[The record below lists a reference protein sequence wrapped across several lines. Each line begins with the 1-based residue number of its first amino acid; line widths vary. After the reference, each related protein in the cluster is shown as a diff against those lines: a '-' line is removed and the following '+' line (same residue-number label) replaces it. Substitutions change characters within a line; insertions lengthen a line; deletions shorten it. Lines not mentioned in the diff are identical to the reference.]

1 MLIDKSLEMADA
13 VSIAATTGGP
23 TKVGTGID
31 LRPVGVLDAGNATL
45 DMSVG
50 ENLQFV
56 VDFTTAVASDGA
68 ATVNVHLT
76 TADNEALT
84 SNPVDIF
91 TTGATG
97 KAELIA
103 GKRFRVALPKADYKR
118 FLGVRITTAGA
129 TTTAGAINAF
139 LVKDV
144 NAWTS
149 TDTRVAADS

>member
-13 VSIAATTGGP
+13 VDISASAGGP

-31 LRPVGVLDAGNATL
+31 LRPVGVTDNATL

-56 VDFTTAVASDGA
+56 VDFTTAVLSGGS

-91 TTGATG
+91 TTGAQA
-97 KAELIA
+97 KADLIV

-118 FLGVRITTAGA
+118 FLGVRITTGTA

-149 TDTRVAADS
+149 TDTRTD